1 MKSSECKLNA
11 REKLSGK
18 WGKAACISL
27 VYTII
32 FFVIGFVEGLFP
44 ESIQP
49 ILSLIVAIIEV
60 PLGFGLIFSFFKL
73 YNGDEVNVF
82 DFLTLGFSNFAK
94 SWKISLRI
102 FLKMIVPVILII
114 ISYILIAVGISMT
127 MASLMLYNSSS
138 TTGFSAITIIG
149 FILLIV
155 SMIWAIT
162 KSYYYQLAYII
173 AVDNS
178 DLDSKEAIEKSQELM
193 NGNRR
198 SLFVLQLSF
207 IGWAILAVFTFG
219 IGYLWLVPYIQ
230 CAIIAFYKGLTGNSS
245 NIKAEV
251 ITEND
256 NPIQEN

>member
-1 MKSSECKLNA
+1 MKSSKCKLNA
-11 REKLSGK
+11 RENLSGK
-18 WGKAACISL
+18 WGKAVSISL
-27 VYTII
+27 VYALI
-32 FFVIGFVEGLFP
+32 FFVIGYIEGLFP

-49 ILSLIVAIIEV
+49 ILSIIVAVVEV

-73 YNGDEVNVF
+73 YNGDEVNIF

-94 SWKISLRI
+94 SWQISLRI
-102 FLKMIVPVILII
+102 FLKMIIPVILII

-127 MASLMLYNSSS
+127 IASLMLYNSSS
-138 TTGFSAITIIG
+138 TTDFSAITIIG
-149 FILLIV
+149 FILLII

-162 KSYYYQLAYII
+162 KSYFYQLAYII
-173 AVDNS
+173 SIDNS
-178 DLDSKEAIEKSQELM
+178 DLSSKECIEKSQELM
-193 NGNRR
+193 NGNRK

-230 CAIIAFYKGLTGNSS
+230 CAMIAFYKELIDNSS

-251 ITEND
+251 KTEND